1 MARLTPERDALVV
14 RLVYDGP
21 PRSGKT
27 TSLRA
32 LAAGM
37 ARGVVSPREEDGRT
51 LYFDWLEYTGGTFD
65 GIPIRCQILSVPGQQ
80 ELASRRHALLVE
92 ADAVVFVTNSTP
104 EHLPGAAAHLRG
116 LRDLLESM
124 PAPRPGVIV
133 QANHRDLPDALPLPA
148 LGEGLGLD
156 GLTVVESVATE
167 SEGTREAF
175 VFAVRLAL
183 DRARE
188 LRRLGAL
195 PAGGGETDDPL
206 TLMAWLVGRHLR
218 D

>member
-1 MARLTPERDALVV
+1 MARLTPEGDALVV

-21 PRSGKT
+21 PHSGKT

-37 ARGVVSPREEDGRT
+37 ARGVVSPGEAAGRT
-51 LYFDWLEYTGGTFD
+51 LYFDWLEYTGGSFD
-65 GIPIRCQILSVPGQQ
+65 GIPIRCQILTVPGQR
-80 ELASRRHALLVE
+80 ELAERRHALLAE
-92 ADAVVFVTNSTP
+92 ADAVVFVTHSTP

-124 PAPRPGVIV
+124 PPPRPRVIV

-148 LGEGLGLD
+148 LGDQLGLD
-156 GLTVVESVATE
+156 GLALAESVATE
-167 SEGTREAF
+167 NEGIREAF
-175 VFAVRLAL
+175 VSAVGLAL

-188 LRRLGAL
+188 LRRMGAL
-195 PAGGGETDDPL
+195 PAGEGETETPVAL
-206 TLMAWLVGRHLR
+206 LAWLVGRHLR